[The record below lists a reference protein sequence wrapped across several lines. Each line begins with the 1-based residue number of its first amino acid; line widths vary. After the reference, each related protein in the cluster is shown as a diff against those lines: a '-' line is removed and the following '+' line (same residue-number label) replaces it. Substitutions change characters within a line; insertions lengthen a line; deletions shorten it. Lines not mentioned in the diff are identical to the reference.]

1 MQIDRVKLIAEMA
14 RQRMTVKRLAEL
26 SGASRPTITK
36 VRSGKF
42 CSDLVGKAIA
52 RALGVDVAEIIETE
66 KEG

>member
-1 MQIDRVKLIAEMA
+1 MA

>member
-14 RQRMTVKRLAEL
+14 RQRMTVKRRAEL
-26 SGASRPTITK
+26 SGASRPPITK

-66 KEG
+66 KED

>member
-1 MQIDRVKLIAEMA
+1 MA

-66 KEG
+66 KED